1 MATKKFLSLIY
12 LMVLVQIFLP
22 MISGQTKECFLQQ
35 PCENSPTCN
44 EFCKS
49 KGYIKGGYCQHYL
62 GPNHNNCCCYLV
74 DSEKF
79 FKFDHTN
86 VLITN

>member
-1 MATKKFLSLIY
+1 MDPWDERSLGKAFADFLYFCLTR
-12 LMVLVQIFLP
+12 
-22 MISGQTKECFLQQ
+22 QTKECFLQQ
-35 PCENSPTCN
+35 PCENSPACD

-49 KGYIKGGYCQHYL
+49 KGYIQGGYCQHYL
-62 GPNHNNCCCYLV
+62 GPKHNNCCCYLV

-79 FKFDHTN
+79 FKFDDTN